1 MWNLSLS
8 FLKAEEANPLR
19 DFFRG
24 DEFSAIVYLERT
36 KRVPQTR
43 SAEADFMKV
52 SLRFQSIILRVLR
65 LDISVWIS

>member
-36 KRVPQTR
+36 TCVLATR
-43 SAEADFMKV
+43 SAETFMNV
-52 SLRFQSIILRVLR
+52 SLRFQGIILRVLS
-65 LDISVWIS
+65 LDVSVWIS